1 MKKTLLII
9 AVFLIAGSTAFSQ
22 LQFGL
27 GGMAGTKAGIDDNFE
42 AKINFG
48 PHVRALFNV
57 GDKFGVTAGFSYYLP
72 FKYNAFGA
80 EVTMNYMAFNADALY
95 YILNEDAFKVY
106 ALGGVNYGMIKLKFA
121 DMGIDDGSGT
131 EDHVDWEVGG
141 GIQVGKI
148 FAEIKYDNSNEHI
161 QAFLGIYF

>member
-22 LQFGL
+22 VQFGI
-27 GGMAGTKAGIDDNFE
+27 GGMAGTKAGMNDNFE
-42 AKINFG
+42 TTLNFG

-57 GDKFGVTAGFSYYLP
+57 ADRIGVTAGFSYYLP
-72 FKYNAFGA
+72 SKYSGFGA
-80 EVTMNYMAFNADALY
+80 DITMNYMAFNADALF
-95 YILNEDAFKVY
+95 YILNEDDFKVY
-106 ALGGVNYGMIKLKFA
+106 GLGGVNYGLISLKVSEGGVS
-121 DMGIDDGSGT
+121 DTGN
-131 EDHVDWEVGG
+131 EDHFDWELGG

-148 FAEIKYDNSNEHI
+148 FAELKYDNSNEHI

>member
-1 MKKTLLII
+1 MKKTLLIV

-22 LQFGL
+22 VQFGV
-27 GGMAGTKAGIDDNFE
+27 GGMAGTKAGMNDNFE
-42 AKINFG
+42 QTLNFG

-72 FKYNAFGA
+72 VKYSGFGA

-95 YILNEDAFKVY
+95 YILNDDDFKVY

-121 DMGIDDGSGT
+121 DMGADDGNGT
-131 EDHVDWEVGG
+131 ANHTDFEVGG

-148 FAEIKYDNSNEHI
+148 FAEVKYDNSNEHF